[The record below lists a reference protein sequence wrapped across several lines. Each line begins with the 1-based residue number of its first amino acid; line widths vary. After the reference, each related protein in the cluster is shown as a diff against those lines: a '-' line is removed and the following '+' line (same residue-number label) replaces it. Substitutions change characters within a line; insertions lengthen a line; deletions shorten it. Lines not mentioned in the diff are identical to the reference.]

1 VACLE
6 CRNDPSVYATLEG
19 ALDYQGGRGGCA
31 INESDTSS
39 ERAIPSAGAAQDRV
53 GGRRDRSA
61 DQRDRAASRRD
72 QASDE
77 RDRSS
82 DLRDREADRRDLAS
96 EERDQIADERDRA
109 SDQRDLAADQ
119 RDIVAERLE
128 DVTHPEFTT
137 DALDQ
142 MRVAR
147 AEAASDRRGSAD
159 DRHVNATDREQSAEE
174 RGRAE
179 TDRSTAST
187 DREAGE
193 SERGFAEADRT
204 AALADRDVSASDRK
218 AAHLDELT
226 GAYRRGPGF
235 AELDREVL
243 RALRTEERL
252 AVAFVD
258 IDHLKTVNDT
268 RGHAAGDLLLRQVA
282 DALRAKLRPYDIVIR
297 YGGDEFVCVMAGQ
310 TAAQATARL
319 ASMNTVLRTM
329 SKDGSMSVG
338 ISELQ
343 YGDSPTDLVKRADDS
358 LYLQRQALRQ
368 P

>member
-1 VACLE
+1 MPHSRE
-6 CRNDPSVYATLEG
+6 PWSTG
-19 ALDYQGGRGGCA
+19 AGRRCDV
-31 INESDTSS
+31 NESDTPS
-39 ERAIPSAGAAQDRV
+39 EGTTRDPGTDQDRV
-53 GGRRDRSA
+53 EGRRDRSA
-61 DQRDRAASRRD
+61 DQRDRAALRRD

-82 DLRDREADRRDLAS
+82 DLRDREADRRDLAGD
-96 EERDQIADERDRA
+96 ERDHIADERDAA
-109 SDQRDLAADQ
+109 SDERDRAADR
-119 RDIVAERLE
+119 RDTTAERFEEL
-128 DVTHPEFTT
+128 THPEFTS
-137 DALDQ
+137 DALDR
-142 MRVAR
+142 MRAAR

-159 DRHVNATDREQSAEE
+159 DRHVNAGDRQQSAGE

-179 TDRSTAST
+179 TDRFTAST

-204 AALADRDVSASDRK
+204 ASLADRDVSASDRE

-235 AELDREVL
+235 AELGREVL
-243 RALRTEERL
+243 RAHRTEEPL

-258 IDHLKTVNDT
+258 VDHLKTVNDS

-310 TAAQATARL
+310 SAAQATARL
-319 ASMNTVLRTM
+319 ASMNTVLRAM
-329 SKDGSMSVG
+329 SKDDSMSVG

-343 YGDSPTDLVKRADDS
+343 HGDSPADLVKRADES
-358 LYLQRQALRQ
+358 LYLQRQARQ